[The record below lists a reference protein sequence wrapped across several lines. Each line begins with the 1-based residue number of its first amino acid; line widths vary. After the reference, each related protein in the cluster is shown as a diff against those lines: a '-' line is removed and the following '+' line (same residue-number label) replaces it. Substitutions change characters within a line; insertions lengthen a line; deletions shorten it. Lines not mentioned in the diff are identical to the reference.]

1 MADIKDNRPLCEVLK
16 GKITKVPSVVLYKI
30 VDKKET
36 LTDNWLEAVRFK
48 FIEQKQDGQEE

>member
-1 MADIKDNRPLCEVLK
+1 MANIKDNRPLCELLK

-48 FIEQKQDGQEE
+48 FIEQKQIY

>member
-36 LTDNWLEAVRFK
+36 LTDNWLEAIRFK
-48 FIEQKQDGQEE
+48 FIEQEQDGQEK